1 MTLDRSDKPWTLEF
15 YRNMAR
21 VWDAFWFSSTSN
33 SVNTT
38 VRMALGVVMC
48 LQFLLHCLWVPSWL
62 TGNGWLNES
71 VGRYLIGQ
79 GMEGTGSEYRW
90 SLLYLMG
97 SSGVAWGICIAGLL
111 ASVLMV
117 IGYGGRAV
125 VLLVWGCAVMIHQRS
140 PWLTLPAE
148 TLQIAALLYLAIE
161 PGVNR
166 FAVRRSVSSQ
176 VGSSRV
182 GTSGSDLSSPKESSA
197 AEYGV
202 LANLAMRCMQV
213 HWILWLVLAASSMLQ
228 QVAWWNGTAAA
239 VLSEQGAGMVGLVPR
254 SSLWG
259 QLVTLGVLVVHFSTA
274 IFLVNR
280 RSWGFAV
287 ISSALLAIGLVV
299 IAGDWMM
306 GGMVIVFLLAFQG
319 NSRSE

>member
-21 VWDAFWFSSTSN
+21 AWDTFWFSSTLN
-33 SVNTT
+33 TVNTT
-38 VRMALGVVMC
+38 VRIALGLVMC
-48 LQFLLHCLWVPSWL
+48 LQFLLHCQWVPNWL

-90 SLLYLMG
+90 SLLYVLG
-97 SSGVAWGICIAGLL
+97 SNGVTWGVCLAGLL

-125 VLLVWGCAVMIHQRS
+125 VLLVWVFAMMIHQRS

-166 FAVRRSVSSQ
+166 FAA
-176 VGSSRV
+176 SRASKT
-182 GTSGSDLSSPKESSA
+182 GGNLGPQEEPSA
-197 AEYGV
+197 TEYGV
-202 LANLAMRCMQV
+202 LSNLAMRCMQV
-213 HWILWLVLAASSMLQ
+213 HWILWLVLAATSMLS

-239 VLSEQGAGMVGLVPR
+239 VLSEQGAGMMGVLTR

-259 QLVTLGVLVVHFSTA
+259 QLATMGLLAVHFSTA

-319 NSRSE
+319 NSRSG

>member
-1 MTLDRSDKPWTLEF
+1 
-15 YRNMAR
+15 
-21 VWDAFWFSSTSN
+21 
-33 SVNTT
+33 
-38 VRMALGVVMC
+38 
-48 LQFLLHCLWVPSWL
+48 
-62 TGNGWLNES
+62 
-71 VGRYLIGQ
+71 
-79 GMEGTGSEYRW
+79 
-90 SLLYLMG
+90 
-97 SSGVAWGICIAGLL
+97 
-111 ASVLMV
+111 MV

-166 FAVRRSVSSQ
+166 FAVRRSVSS
-176 VGSSRV
+176 RV
-182 GTSGSDLSSPKESSA
+182 GTSGSDLSSPKESFA

-213 HWILWLVLAASSMLQ
+213 HWILWLVLAATSMLQ

-239 VLSEQGAGMVGLVPR
+239 VLSEQGAGMMGLVPR